1 MRTGGEVRK
10 VLSWVNAASASS
22 VQENYSDAFKSLR
35 KGRPFSPSLE
45 MKRLRAAI
53 HPVSF

>member
-1 MRTGGEVRK
+1 MGGEVRK
-10 VLSWVNAASASS
+10 VLSCANAASASS
-22 VQENYSDAFKSLR
+22 VQENFYDAFSSLK

-45 MKRLRAAI
+45 MNRLRAAM

>member
-1 MRTGGEVRK
+1 MGGEVRK
-10 VLSWVNAASASS
+10 VLSWVNAALASS
-22 VQENYSDAFKSLR
+22 DQENFSDAFRSLK

-45 MKRLRAAI
+45 INRLRAAM